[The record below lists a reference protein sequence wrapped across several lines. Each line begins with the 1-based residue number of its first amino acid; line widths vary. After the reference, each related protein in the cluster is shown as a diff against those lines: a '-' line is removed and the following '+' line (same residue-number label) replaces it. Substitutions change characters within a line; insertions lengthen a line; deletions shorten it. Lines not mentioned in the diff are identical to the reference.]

1 MSELSGRRA
10 DSPYFSGSE
19 PITHRRLPYWL
30 KKPHGL
36 SGSYKTVINTLS
48 TASGCAPSNALHTV
62 CVEARCPNRAECF
75 SAGTATFLIMGN
87 TCTRKCRFCS
97 VRHGSPQPLD
107 LDEPHLVASA
117 AVALALRH
125 IVITSVTRDDLPDG
139 GAGHLAET
147 VSRCRAALPTATIE
161 LLIPDL
167 AGDAAA
173 LAVVLSSN
181 PDVLNHNLETV
192 PRLYHSVRPQAMYRQ
207 SLHLLSCARKA
218 GLVTKAGLMVGL
230 GETDDEIEKVLSDL
244 IVVGC
249 HIVTI
254 GQYLQPSP
262 AQSEVA
268 RYVPPEQFNRY
279 ESIGK
284 ALGFSAIVTGPFVR
298 SSYHAHELLV
308 AALR

>member
-1 MSELSGRRA
+1 MSEPFGRRA
-10 DSPYFSGSE
+10 DSSHFSGSE
-19 PITHRRLPYWL
+19 PITHRRLPDWL

-36 SGSYKTVINTLS
+36 SGSYKTVIHTLS
-48 TASGCAPSNALHTV
+48 TASGCAPSKALHTV

-75 SAGTATFLIMGN
+75 SAGTATFLMMGN
-87 TCTRKCRFCS
+87 TCTRKCRFCG

-107 LDEPHLVASA
+107 LDEPRLVASA

-139 GAGHLAET
+139 GASHLAET
-147 VSRCRAALPTATIE
+147 VSRCRAALPAATIE

-181 PDVLNHNLETV
+181 PDVLNHNPETV
-192 PRLYHSVRPQAMYRQ
+192 PRLYQSVRPQAMYQQ

-218 GLVTKAGLMVGL
+218 ELVTKAGLMVGL
-230 GETDDEIEKVLSDL
+230 GETDDEIEEVLSDL
-244 IVVGC
+244 IAVGC
-249 HIVTI
+249 RIVTI

-262 AQSEVA
+262 AQSAVA

-279 ESIGK
+279 ESIGR